1 MQISTEIESVHENGI
16 LLKFKIPASLEY
28 VTGSSTLEID
38 SDPQDATPA
47 VNEQKDNTRYLV
59 FFLDQDLFGDDGRG
73 TLTFQL
79 KGSDKL
85 TEGRIEVDADVND
98 PLVND
103 NNEFSV
109 SNPEFGAEDDVTVDV
124 TG

>member
-1 MQISTEIESVHENGI
+1 
-16 LLKFKIPASLEY
+16 
-28 VTGSSTLEID
+28 
-38 SDPQDATPA
+38 